1 MARYALVGAG
11 NTVENLVEWDGDTS
25 IWSPPSGQTAVA
37 IGSSCVGIG
46 MTYTGSYFIIP
57 VIGDELTTEEYWAEI
72 RAERNALLIASDFRV
87 LPDSPLSDSKLAE
100 WKTYRQALRD
110 LPANTSD
117 PSDPTYPTKPS

>member
-1 MARYALVGAG
+1 MARYALVED
-11 NTVENLVEWDGDTS
+11 NKSVNIVEWDGDVS
-25 IWSPPSGQTAVA
+25 KWSPPSGQTAVA
-37 IGSSCVGIG
+37 IGTSAVGIG
-46 MTYTGSYFIIP
+46 MTYTGAGFIIP
-57 VIGDELTTEEYWAEI
+57 TVGDELTPDEYWTEI
-72 RAERNALLIASDFRV
+72 RGERDALLAASDYRV

>member
-1 MARYALVGAG
+1 MARDALVEDNKAV
-11 NTVENLVEWDGDTS
+11 NIVEWDGDTS
-25 IWSPPSGQTAVA
+25 IWSPPSGQIAVA
-37 IGSSCVGIG
+37 IGSSGIGIG
-46 MTYTGSYFIIP
+46 MTYTGTGFIIP
-57 VIGDELTTEEYWAEI
+57 QVGDELTPDEYWAEI
-72 RAERNALLIASDFRV
+72 RGVRNALLAESDFRV